1 MLNLRGKFI
10 ELFREHVAT
19 PEGAAAFFGITAEA
33 LFVGSVLHSL
43 DHSLMG
49 AHMPDPLFLRAD
61 NPAWRAMERLG
72 RVVRAGFVESLP
84 GLVFHVRYRDAPAG
98 SFFARVYAVAVA
110 IDQQLA
116 DYMDCAI
123 VK

>member
-1 MLNLRGKFI
+1 MRLRGEFLS
-10 ELFREHVAT
+10 LFREYVAT

-33 LFVGSVLHSL
+33 LFVGTVLHSL

-49 AHMPDPLFLRAD
+49 FLLPDPLFLCAD
-61 NPAWRAMERLG
+61 DPAWRNMEMLG
-72 RVVRAGFVESLP
+72 RVVRAGFVDSLP
-84 GLVFHVRYRDAPAG
+84 GLAFNVRCRDAPAG
-98 SFFARVYAVAVA
+98 SFFARVYAVAA
-110 IDQQLA
+110 SIDPTLA